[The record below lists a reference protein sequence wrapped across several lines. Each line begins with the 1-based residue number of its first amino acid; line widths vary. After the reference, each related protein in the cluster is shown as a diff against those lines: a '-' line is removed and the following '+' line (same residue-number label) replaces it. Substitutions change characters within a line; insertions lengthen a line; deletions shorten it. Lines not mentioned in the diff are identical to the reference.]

1 MKQRVTLYAE
11 EGYVLTDGEHYGR
24 VIHLAEGAD
33 ASAYYEITEEEYAAR
48 IAEEETEEPEE
59 AGAVT

>member
-1 MKQRVTLYAE
+1 MKTRTVLYAE

-33 ASAYYEITEEEYAAR
+33 ASAYREITAEEYDAILA
-48 IAEEETEEPEE
+48 AEEE
-59 AGAVT
+59 A